1 MCRFLEGVRAAV
13 PLIAGSISWAPISWP
28 REVPRLT
35 ELLELV
41 RTSEEDGSCTPS
53 VPCRS
58 DQSETQADRDGYDGD
73 GDAEHEGRSR
83 TSVTGLA
90 HGRRLVWYAQI
101 GIEETH
107 VLNKGPIARASARPA
122 TATEAPTT
130 TNGRRTIWRA

>member
-58 DQSETQADRDGYDGD
+58 DQSETQADRDGYDRD

-83 TSVTGLA
+83 TSG
-90 HGRRLVWYAQI
+90 H
-101 GIEETH
+101 
-107 VLNKGPIARASARPA
+107 SARTRKKP
-122 TATEAPTT
+122 
-130 TNGRRTIWRA
+130 GLVRTDRDRGDARLE